1 MTTLLTGTS
10 GFLGSFVLN
19 QTLKSVNPLDIAV
32 ISSKPREDLPSIL
45 RKGAELDL
53 SKLSMKILLKT
64 SQLVLIGS
72 YVPKNKTELDFS
84 ELATESLNFLSNLL
98 AIPLPNLKR
107 IIYVSTT
114 DVYTREGF
122 EISELSKTHPSNEYT
137 SMKLSAEELIQ
148 NFSIRNGLK
157 CQVLRFGHIYGP
169 GNENDT
175 KFVPNLFRSIL
186 RDEVFQLQVG
196 LEQQMNLLYV
206 QDAAKVLVEAAKG
219 NLLSGAYNVVSQES
233 ISVDKIIQTVE
244 IIAKKKLKKNQ
255 TSEKFDNAL
264 YNFAP
269 PRILKILNVKETKI
283 QEGFSEMYKNLSR
296 SE

>member
-32 ISSKPREDLPSIL
+32 ISSKPREDLPFIL

-53 SKLSMKILLKT
+53 SKFSLKILLKT

-72 YVPKNKTELDFS
+72 YTPKNKTELDFS

-114 DVYTREGF
+114 DVYTREEF
-122 EISELSKTHPSNEYT
+122 EINELSKTHPSNAYT

-148 NFSIRNGLK
+148 SFSIRNGLK
-157 CQVLRFGHIYGP
+157 YQILRFGHIYGP

-175 KFVPNLFRSIL
+175 KLVPNLFRSIL
-186 RDEVFQLQVG
+186 KDEVFQLQVG

-206 QDAAKVLVEAAKG
+206 QDAAKVLVETAKG
-219 NLLSGAYNVVSQES
+219 NLLSGVYNVVSQES

-244 IIAKKKLKKNQ
+244 FVTKKKLKKNQ
-255 TSEKFDNAL
+255 TAEKFDNAL
-264 YNFAP
+264 YNFAV
-269 PRILKILNVKETKI
+269 PRIFKILNVKETKI
-283 QEGFSEMYKNLSR
+283 EEGFFEMHKSLSR